1 MKQRHSL
8 LYFPA
13 IEYVRSTIS
22 KAIKCHGK
30 FPIVLDCRNVSEFD
44 FTAAR
49 GLGSFRKEL
58 QGIGVCMILLGPSSD
73 VIKVIKGA
81 LDEPI
86 PDVAN
91 NMELENALN
100 GEFFLISLNHMENC

>member
-1 MKQRHSL
+1 

-22 KAIKCHGK
+22 KAIKAHGK
-30 FPIVLDCRNVSEFD
+30 AAIVIDCQNVQEFD

-58 QGIGVCMILLGPSSD
+58 G
-73 VIKVIKGA
+73 
-81 LDEPI
+81 
-86 PDVAN
+86 
-91 NMELENALN
+91 
-100 GEFFLISLNHMENC
+100 